1 MKKLLFSILII
12 FLCLTSFMFVSCNE
26 DNATTTERNTDDTT
40 TADPDAGAVKDDNY
54 YLDRIYQEK
63 GSDYYNNRNV
73 ISTKPVITIDKNVEF
88 TKKIKIDGVEEILLY
103 VETEYY
109 PIEERKLYLY
119 LVNGEEE
126 KKIWLDQDGDIYQIQ
141 YAFDHI
147 DISQDA
153 TPEEVLPA
161 IKEVLNDYV
170 DLSYYSTEELI
181 PPETEFG
188 SWTFVAKNTINGY
201 RTDRLYVLFDQEG
214 NVFRFIVENLN
225 CSITSL
231 NIDEEKVD
239 KLLELKFRDI
249 YSVREDVEYKSYEL
263 SDMNPLVVVALD
275 GNAYIIYKA
284 SANLYFKEQQR
295 DHSTHSINIY
305 LPVDLITEEE

>member
-1 MKKLLFSILII
+1 MKKLLLTILILI
-12 FLCLTSFMFVSCNE
+12 LCPASFMFVSCNE
-26 DNATTTERNTDDTT
+26 DNATTTEPNTDDTT
-40 TADPDAGAVKDDNY
+40 TTEPNSGVVKDDNY
-54 YLDRIYQEK
+54 YLSRIYQEQ

-88 TKKIKIDGVEEILLY
+88 AKKIKIDGVEEILLY

-109 PIEERKLYLY
+109 PINDRILYLY

-126 KKIWLDQDGDIYQIQ
+126 KKIWLNQDGDIYKIW

-147 DISQDA
+147 DISHNA

-188 SWTFVAKNTINGY
+188 SWIFVAKNTIDGY
-201 RTDRLYVLFDQEG
+201 LTDRLYVLFDQEG
-214 NVFRFIVENLN
+214 YVIKVIIENIN
-225 CSITSL
+225 CNITSL
-231 NIDEEKVD
+231 DIDEEKVD
-239 KLLELKFRDI
+239 KLLELKFKDI
-249 YSVREDVEYKSYEL
+249 YDIHEGVEYRSYEL
-263 SDMNPLVVVALD
+263 SYMNKRIVILD
-275 GNAYIIYKA
+275 KNEYIICTA
-284 SANLYFKEQQR
+284 GANLYFVERQEE
-295 DHSTHSINIY
+295 HSTHPIDIY
-305 LPVDLITEEE
+305 LPVDLITVDK

>member
-1 MKKLLFSILII
+1 MKKYTIFIIILILVS
-12 FLCLTSFMFVSCNE
+12 FLYSCGE
-26 DNATTTERNTDDTT
+26 GITTTTEPNIDDTT

-141 YAFDHI
+141 YAFDYI

-201 RTDRLYVLFDQEG
+201 RTDRLYVVFDQEG
-214 NVFRFIVENLN
+214 NVFRFIVENIN

-249 YSVREDVEYKSYEL
+249 YGIREDVEYKSYEL
-263 SDMNPLVVVALD
+263 SDMNPLVVALD